1 MICEEEIQINA
12 LELLKKKYCVIDSL
26 CIRVT
31 FFPCYTVGLFYI
43 SKIHLGWID
52 SQEPAR

>member
-31 FFPCYTVGLFYI
+31 FFHVTP
-43 SKIHLGWID
+43 
-52 SQEPAR
+52 